1 MPDSPRSRT
10 GSQSSRPIFWGVRG
24 QPATSCPGP
33 PIFSPASCGV
43 RAGTTAG
50 SRGHGCPVG
59 SRDPH
64 AVLAIRREQRRVAV
78 MPFNLIRDRYLD
90 VVRALAG
97 SPIRRGRRVPSVRR
111 GPLRPSERRCTCRA
125 RPRVPSGLHSEARA
139 PNGQRA
145 LPPIGL
151 AAAGTGSERL
161 AQAQAEP
168 VASQPRPPGTP
179 DRTSH
184 REARRRRLHVARPPE
199 DQARAQARAE
209 GADDDL
215 AAH

>member
-1 MPDSPRSRT
+1 MPDSPSSRT
-10 GSQSSRPIFWGVRG
+10 SSQSSRPIFWGVRW
-24 QPATSCPGP
+24 QPATSCPARHLLAG
-33 PIFSPASCGV
+33 IV
-43 RAGTTAG
+43 R
-50 SRGHGCPVG
+50 SLRGHDGWI
-59 SRDPH
+59 SRTRMSCRFPRSPW
-64 AVLAIRREQRRVAV
+64 VLAIRREQRRGAV

-97 SPIRRGRRVPSVRR
+97 SPIRHGRRVPSVRR

-125 RPRVPSGLHSEARA
+125 RPRVPSGLHSGVRD
-139 PNGQRA
+139 PHGQRT

-151 AAAGTGSERL
+151 AAAGIRSERM

-184 REARRRRLHVARPPE
+184 KEARRRRLHVARPPE